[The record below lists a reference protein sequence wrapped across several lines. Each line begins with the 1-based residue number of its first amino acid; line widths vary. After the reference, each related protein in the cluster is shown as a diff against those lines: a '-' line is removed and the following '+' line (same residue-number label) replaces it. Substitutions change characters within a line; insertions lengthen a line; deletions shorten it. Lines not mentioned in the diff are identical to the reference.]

1 MAVVLN
7 IFRSLVNSNIYISL
21 AAVMLTIATQIQL
34 GMKPELHPYLFLIF
48 FATLCE
54 YNVHRFITVI
64 TKKAALESPKHKWVK
79 DNLIGFYLLVF
90 LSVVGFFVVALMA
103 KREVLFGLAPIALLT
118 LFYSIPVYGN
128 KKTIFRLRGI
138 PYLKIFMIS
147 FTWSAATIL
156 LPVIH
161 TGLHFPPYHVILML
175 LERFVFVFAITI
187 PFDTRDMEADK
198 AAKLRTLP
206 LLLGEDRA
214 MRLSYSSVV
223 VFAVLCIVHYA
234 YANEFFILVAMLLSA
249 ISTIIFLKW
258 DHAKKLPLYHYAILD
273 GTMMLQ
279 GALVLAFSYLH

>member
-1 MAVVLN
+1 LN

-21 AAVMLTIATQIQL
+21 AGVMLTVATQIQL

-90 LSVVGFFVVALMA
+90 LSVTGFFAVALMA
-103 KREVLFGLAPIALLT
+103 KREVLFGLAPIAVLT

-147 FTWSAATIL
+147 FTWSAVTIL
-156 LPVIH
+156 LPVVQ
-161 TGLHFPPYHVILML
+161 TGYQFHPGHVALML
-175 LERFVFVFAITI
+175 IERFIFVFAITI

-198 AAKLRTLP
+198 AAKLKTLP
-206 LLLGEDRA
+206 LLLGEHVA
-214 MRLSYSSVV
+214 MTLSYASVI
-223 VFAVLCIVHYA
+223 VFAAICIVHYT
-234 YANEFFILVAMLLSA
+234 YMKEFFILIAMVISA
-249 ISTIIFLKW
+249 ITTLVFLKW

-273 GTMMLQ
+273 GTMLLQ
-279 GALVLAFSYLH
+279 GFLVLVFSYLR